1 MPKIA
6 GIVLTTVGA
15 LLIVL
20 ALLLFCYNQ
29 NEDDTAGREA
39 ESLLTEVLAAIETAT
54 PQASIGPLPTGSDG
68 ETVAETETELP
79 MIQIDGENYIGYLT
93 IPDLQLQLP
102 VMADWDYDR
111 LKKAPCRQFG
121 SVDTDDLVIAAHNYK
136 NHFGKLGTLTV
147 GASLSFTDMTG
158 TKHSYTVTNIT
169 TLPEDAVDAVQN
181 SGHDLVLYTCTLTG
195 TTRVA
200 VFCDRENGEE

>member
-15 LLIVL
+15 MLVCA
-20 ALLLFCYNQ
+20 ALLLFCYNRY
-29 NEDDTAGREA
+29 EDDSAGREA
-39 ESLLTEVLAAIETAT
+39 ESLLTEVLSAIETAKPVT
-54 PQASIGPLPTGSDG
+54 SLSSLPTAEEG
-68 ETVAETETELP
+68 ETYVETEEEMLLYR
-79 MIQIDGENYIGYLT
+79 IDGENYIGYLT
-93 IPDLQLQLP
+93 ILDLKLQLP
-102 VMADWDYDR
+102 VMSDWDYDR

-121 SVDTDDLVIAAHNYK
+121 SVETDDLVIAAHNYK

-147 GASLSFTDMTG
+147 GASVSFTDMTG
-158 TKHSYTVTNIT
+158 TKHSYTVTSIT

-181 SGHDLVLYTCTLTG
+181 SGHDLVLYTCTLAG

-200 VFCDRENGEE
+200 VFCDRAENE